1 MKAYIRQVFWE
12 DPHTAVEVVRR
23 ESAFRM
29 VQSNHVY
36 TETNAPPGFAPGDRE
51 QSFCMF
57 QIHEPVHRETIKA
70 HGLENYRTDVRECV
84 QLGRI
89 VYDQAG
95 GFYPWTEY
103 HNILAMR

>member
-57 QIHEPVHRETIKA
+57 QIREPVHRETIKA